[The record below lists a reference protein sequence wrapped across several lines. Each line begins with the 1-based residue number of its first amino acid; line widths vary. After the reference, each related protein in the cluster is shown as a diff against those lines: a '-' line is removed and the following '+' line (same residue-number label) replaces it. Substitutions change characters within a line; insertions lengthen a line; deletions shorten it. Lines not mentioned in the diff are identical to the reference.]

1 MERDAAIEILRAHE
15 GALRERGIRHA
26 ALFGSTARGE
36 AHADSDV
43 DIVIDLDEALK
54 LDVYAYVGLCHFIA
68 DLFPVSVDVAN
79 RKTLKDRV
87 RTRIERDAI
96 PVF

>member
-96 PVF
+96 LVF

>member
-1 MERDAAIEILRAHE
+1 MERDDAIDILRTHE
-15 GALRERGIRHA
+15 HALRARGIRHA

-36 AHADSDV
+36 ARAESDV
-43 DIVIDLDEALK
+43 DIVIDLDEELR

-68 DLFPVSVDVAN
+68 DLFPVTVDVAN
-79 RKTLKDRV
+79 RKTLKERI
-87 RTRIERDAI
+87 RTRVERDAL